1 MNGAAMDRTFPNSR
15 SVPKQPLRSVMQRS
29 PKGGNDVMRDG
40 NGGWGA
46 QNERGRHGQ
55 NVPKQPLRLV
65 MQGSQKGGNDVMRDG
80 NGGWG
85 AQNERGR
92 HGQNVPKQPS
102 AQLCKGLRK
111 AEIWCSASGA
121 YSEASIL
128 HDESS
133 GTAAGRLPCGANSAI
148 QLTQLN
154 FHGVR
159 YRRDH
164 HL

>member
-1 MNGAAMDRTFPNSR
+1 MEAEARKMNGVAMDRTSPNSR
-15 SVPKQPLRSVMQRS
+15 
-29 PKGGNDVMRDG
+29 
-40 NGGWGA
+40 
-46 QNERGRHGQ
+46 
-55 NVPKQPLRLV
+55 
-65 MQGSQKGGNDVMRDG
+65 
-80 NGGWG
+80 
-85 AQNERGR
+85 
-92 HGQNVPKQPS
+92 S

-121 YSEASIL
+121 YSEVPLL

-133 GTAAGRLPCGANSAI
+133 GTAAGRLPYGANSAI
-148 QLTQLN
+148 QLTQSN

>member
-1 MNGAAMDRTFPNSR
+1 MEAVARKMNGVAMGRTSPNSC
-15 SVPKQPLRSVMQRS
+15 
-29 PKGGNDVMRDG
+29 
-40 NGGWGA
+40 
-46 QNERGRHGQ
+46 
-55 NVPKQPLRLV
+55 
-65 MQGSQKGGNDVMRDG
+65 
-80 NGGWG
+80 
-85 AQNERGR
+85 
-92 HGQNVPKQPS
+92 S

-111 AEIWCSASGA
+111 AGIWCSAFGA
-121 YSEASIL
+121 YSEAPLL

-133 GTAAGRLPCGANSAI
+133 GTAAGQLPCGANSAI